1 MYISTKNYSCT
12 HQQSN
17 CFDVITFYYFQQCG
31 IRFKV
36 HSPSKSNQISKETPF
51 KCVLHVIRSYSSKG
65 SLIHSHDNCASKNF
79 FFYNK
84 LKLLLTC
91 TSVRSVFN
99 ILHSPKLMHAP
110 VTEGAAYPWQAE
122 AGASCCIATFES

>member
-1 MYISTKNYSCT
+1 MYISTKNYCCT
-12 HQQSN
+12 HQQLN
-17 CFDVITFYYFQQCG
+17 CFVFTTFNNVEFDLKS
-31 IRFKV
+31 IPHIKI
-36 HSPSKSNQISKETPF
+36 KSNF
-51 KCVLHVIRSYSSKG
+51 KGKN
-65 SLIHSHDNCASKNF
+65 SLQMCTACQTIILIKRVTHSFPRQLCEQKLF

-110 VTEGAAYPWQAE
+110 VTEGAAYPWQAG